1 MGQVYRA
8 HDSRIGRDVAIK
20 VLPAE
25 YAADAERLRRFEQE
39 ARASGALNHPNILTL
54 FDVGTAAGQ
63 PYLVMELLDGE
74 TLRDRISRG
83 ALSPVARVRDRG
95 RRRARARGG
104 ARERRSSIAI

>member
-25 YAADAERLRRFEQE
+25 FAADAERLRRFEQE
-39 ARASGALNHPNILTL
+39 SRATGALNHPNILTL
-54 FDVGTAAGQ
+54 YDVGTANGQ

-74 TLRDRISRG
+74 TLRDRIGRG
-83 ALSPVARVRDRG
+83 ALSPPRTCEVA
-95 RRRARARGG
+95 AAIARGG
-104 ARERRSSIAI
+104 CRQRTQSVVHAI